1 MNFFRDLSLKH
12 KLTMIIL
19 ATSGLMILIIAA
31 FFLANEAV
39 SIKRAVFHNLSA
51 IAGITARNSTAAIS
65 FDDNETAQELLDAL
79 KAEPQILAAALYTK
93 NGEVF
98 AKFDPDKKQVL
109 PDHLNMDS
117 LFQGNPVAPDLYIYA
132 GDTDSIM
139 TRYLDVVTPVRLGGK
154 IIGALF
160 IRVDQSWIYHQMWVF
175 ALTVFCV
182 VIGLIGISYFIS
194 SKLQRIVSEP
204 IENLATSMERVRN
217 RQDYSIRV
225 SGSDSRDELGML
237 MRGFNEM
244 LEQIQEQDRRLQE
257 NKQQLETQVV
267 LRTEALKLSEAQKR
281 ELWLQKK
288 IQSAY
293 SDLVSRMNSID
304 IDDIM
309 ETCLNR
315 IAEVSGA
322 VWGGVYLWD
331 ENTKNHILIPK
342 KEYTGPELE
351 QCKFNKPSCID
362 ILHDISRNRSRLVQE
377 NGGFIME
384 EIESDKKRGIS
395 EPFTLLV
402 FPLEFQEKAIGSLV
416 LATKSRPND
425 YTLSFL
431 QNSTRQLGVA
441 LHNAMTFEDLMKK
454 SAELEESNLELQRAS
469 RMKSDF
475 LANMSH
481 ELRTPLNAIIGFSE
495 LLLDQHFGELNDVQ
509 KDYLTDVLTS
519 GRHLL
524 ALIND
529 ILDLSKIEA
538 GKAEVILDDV
548 VIKDVLD
555 SGFTMIRH
563 KAFKHDIT
571 LELDLAIDVPE
582 TIRADEQKLKQIIY
596 NLVSNAVKF
605 TPDGGTIRLSAS
617 VVDRADLSEV
627 VPERFRKK
635 ELEKQGRPHD
645 RFLLISVEDT
655 GIGIPEE
662 HQEKIFDAF
671 EQVDSSRSKRYK
683 GTGLGLS
690 LCKNLVELHGG
701 VIWVKSQP
709 GKGSTF
715 GFVIPLDNNN
725 K

>member
-1 MNFFRDLSLKH
+1 MTFFRDISLKH

-31 FFLANEAV
+31 FFLANEAI
-39 SIKRAVFHNLSA
+39 SIRRAVFHNLSA
-51 IAGITARNSTAAIS
+51 IAGITARNSTAALS

-79 KAEPQILAAALYTK
+79 KIEPHVLAAALYK
-93 NGEVF
+93 ENGKVF
-98 AKFDPDKKQVL
+98 ATLSLEKRHVL
-109 PDHLNMDS
+109 PDHLNMDT

-154 IIGALF
+154 IIGAVF
-160 IRVDQSWIYHQMWVF
+160 IRVDQSWIYHQLWVF

-204 IENLATSMERVRN
+204 IENLASSMERVRN

-225 SGSDSRDELGML
+225 SGYDSRDELGML

-244 LEQIQEQDRRLQE
+244 IEQIQEQDRRLQE
-257 NKQQLETQVV
+257 NKEQLERQVA

-322 VWGGVYLWD
+322 AWGAVYLWD
-331 ENTKNHILIPK
+331 DETKKHISIPQ

-362 ILHDISRNRSRLVQE
+362 RLHDISRNRSRLVQE

-384 EIESDKKRGIS
+384 EIDRDQKRGIS

-402 FPLEFQEKAIGSLV
+402 FPLEFQEKTIGSLV

-524 ALIND
+524 DLIND

-548 VIKDVLD
+548 VVKDVLD

-563 KAFKHDIT
+563 KAFKHNIT
-571 LELDLAIDVPE
+571 LELDLAKDVPE

-605 TPDGGTIRLSAS
+605 TPDGGTIRLSAN
-617 VVDRADLSEV
+617 VIDRANLYQV
-627 VPERFRKK
+627 IPERFRKK

-655 GIGIPEE
+655 GIGIAEE
-662 HQEKIFDAF
+662 HTEKIFDAF

-701 VIWVKSQP
+701 VIWVKSKP

-715 GFVIPLDNNN
+715 GFVIPLDNN

>member
-1 MNFFRDLSLKH
+1 MTFFKDLSLKH
-12 KLTMIIL
+12 KLTIIIL
-19 ATSGLMILIIAA
+19 ATSGLMILFIAA
-31 FFLANEAV
+31 FFLTNEAI
-39 SIKRAVFHNLSA
+39 SIKRAMFHNLSA
-51 IAGITARNSTAAIS
+51 IAGITARNSTAALS
-65 FDDNETAQELLDAL
+65 FDDDETAQELLEAL
-79 KAEPQILAAALYTK
+79 KAEPQILAAALYQK
-93 NGEVF
+93 DGKIF
-98 AKFDPDKKQVL
+98 AKFAPDKKQVL
-109 PDHLNMDS
+109 PHHLNMDS
-117 LFQGNPVAPDLYIYA
+117 LFQGNPVAPGLYVYTINN
-132 GDTDSIM
+132 DSLMTDS
-139 TRYLDVVTPVRLGGK
+139 LDIVTPVRLEGK
-154 IIGALF
+154 IIGAVF

-204 IENLATSMERVRN
+204 IENLASSMERVRN

-257 NKQQLETQVV
+257 NKEQLERQVA

-331 ENTKNHILIPK
+331 DKTKNHILIPQ

-384 EIESDKKRGIS
+384 EIDRDKKQGIS

-495 LLLDQHFGELNDVQ
+495 LLLDQHFGELNEVQ

-548 VIKDVLD
+548 VVKDVLD

-571 LELDLAIDVPE
+571 LELDIAKDVPE

-617 VVDRADLSEV
+617 VIARTDLSEV
-627 VPERFRKK
+627 IPERFRKK
-635 ELEKQGRPHD
+635 ELEKQGRPRD

-701 VIWVKSQP
+701 VIWVKSRP

-715 GFVIPLDNNN
+715 GFVISLDDLN

>member
-1 MNFFRDLSLKH
+1 MTFFRDLSLKH
-12 KLTMIIL
+12 KLTIIIL
-19 ATSGLMILIIAA
+19 ATSGLMILIIAT

-39 SIKRAVFHNLSA
+39 SIRRAVFHNLSA
-51 IAGITARNSTAAIS
+51 IAGITARNSTATIS

-160 IRVDQSWIYHQMWVF
+160 LRVDQSWIYHQMWVF

-257 NKQQLETQVV
+257 NKQQLEKQVV

-548 VIKDVLD
+548 VIKDLLD

-617 VVDRADLSEV
+617 VIKRSNLSKV
-627 VPERFRKK
+627 IPERFRKK
-635 ELEKQGRPHD
+635 ELEKQGQPQD

-701 VIWVKSQP
+701 VIWVRSEP

-715 GFVIPLDNNN
+715 SFVIPLDDNE
-725 K
+725 